1 MNEVMMQQSGEL
13 MGRNTQTEMMIS
25 RQAQEVQAA
34 MVIAKKFPRDE
45 VDSFNRILRSC
56 QRRSLAESAM
66 YEYPRGETK
75 VTGPSIRL
83 AEAMAQNWGNLDFGI
98 TELEQRNG
106 ESQVMAYAWDLETN
120 TRQVKIFSVPHMRST
135 KKGNVPLTD
144 PRDIYEMVA
153 NQGARR
159 LRSCILGIIPG
170 DVVDAAVAECQKTLT
185 TGNTEPLIDRVR
197 KGIKM
202 FEDKFSVTQEMIEKY
217 IGCKSEAFSEN
228 DMLRL
233 NNVYRSLK
241 DGMAKRE
248 DFFEIPAPDADK
260 VDSEIQDPFAKQ
272 QKTEEKKSG
281 KRGVKKDAEEET
293 GAGSE

>member
-66 YEYPRGETK
+66 YEYPRGGTK